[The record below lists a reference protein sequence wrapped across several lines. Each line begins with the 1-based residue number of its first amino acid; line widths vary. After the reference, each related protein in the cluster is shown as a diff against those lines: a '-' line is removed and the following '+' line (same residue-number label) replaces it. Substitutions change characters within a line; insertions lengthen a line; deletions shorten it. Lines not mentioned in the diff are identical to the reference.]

1 MSQKVEDLINKH
13 NFTDPIKD
21 ISGFESQELKSLLD
35 SMLMIRLC
43 EEKLAKEKEKGNII
57 GPVHLGAG
65 QEAIASGVAFNL
77 RKSDRIF
84 GAHRSH
90 SHILSLETNL
100 RSFFAEILGRKTGL
114 SKGMGGSMHLW
125 DKSNGFYGSVPI
137 VAGTVPIALGA
148 GLAAKFD
155 GLGDIAIAYMG
166 DSAVEEGVVHES
178 LNLASL
184 LKIPIIFV
192 VENNMFGS
200 HMHIS
205 QRQPLYS
212 AARFAVANGI
222 ESRVI
227 DGNNIIEVI
236 NTSKELINNARNK
249 NQPGFIEAFTYR
261 WYGHVDWREDI
272 DVGVNRSKEDLLS
285 WKERDPIKRLKESMI
300 NKDIIDLNDFK
311 VSQELIF
318 DQIEKS
324 WNLAIEDPYP
334 EASKLIEH
342 VYRSNK

>member
-1 MSQKVEDLINKH
+1 MIQKVEDLIDKH

-21 ISGFESQELKSLLD
+21 ISEFENQELKALLD
-35 SMLMIRLC
+35 SMLIIRLC
-43 EEKLAKEKEKGNII
+43 EEKLAKEEKIGNII
-57 GPVHLGAG
+57 GPVHLGVG

-77 RKSDRIF
+77 RKSDRVF

-114 SKGMGGSMHLW
+114 SKGMGGSMHMW
-125 DKSNGFYGSVPI
+125 DKPNGFYGSVPI

-155 GLGDIAIAYMG
+155 GLSDIAIAYMG
-166 DSAVEEGVVHES
+166 DSAVEEGVVHEC

-205 QRQPLYS
+205 
-212 AARFAVANGI
+212 
-222 ESRVI
+222 
-227 DGNNIIEVI
+227 
-236 NTSKELINNARNK
+236 SKTT
-249 NQPGFIEAFTYR
+249 FIFC
-261 WYGHVDWREDI
+261 
-272 DVGVNRSKEDLLS
+272 S
-285 WKERDPIKRLKESMI
+285 
-300 NKDIIDLNDFK
+300 
-311 VSQELIF
+311 
-318 DQIEKS
+318 
-324 WNLAIEDPYP
+324 
-334 EASKLIEH
+334 
-342 VYRSNK
+342 